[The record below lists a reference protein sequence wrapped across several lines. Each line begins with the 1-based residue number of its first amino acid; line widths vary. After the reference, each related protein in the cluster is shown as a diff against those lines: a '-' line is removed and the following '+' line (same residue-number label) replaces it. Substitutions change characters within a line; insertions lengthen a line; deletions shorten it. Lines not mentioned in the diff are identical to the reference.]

1 MKEKSGRFLVGFDS
15 SRKSR
20 SLFVA
25 WLLVAVFFFVCMLF
39 PLFSA
44 LTYVRLG
51 DFKAVFFQGIWR
63 RAMLNTLVECVFSTA
78 LSVLIGYVFAYAV
91 VKGDIPARR
100 FFAAIPILHL
110 ITPPFVGG
118 LAFILLF
125 GKQGFIT
132 HKILGLNISLYG
144 FSGLLIA
151 QTLCFFPMAYLIC
164 VQTLKGINE
173 NLENAARGMGAK
185 GLRIFFTITL
195 PLSLP
200 GIISSALFVA
210 VSVLS
215 DFGNPLIVGG
225 RFRVLAV
232 EIYSQLTGWL
242 KIGVS
247 VVLGIVLVV
256 PSLALFFFQNGM
268 SKKIGRKSAT
278 IGGKGGAFPD
288 FEKRSKSTAKTFDLA
303 RILLTI
309 FVSFVSLLILAQFFA
324 IVAGSFQKLWGIDL
338 TFTASHIKSVFRYAK
353 ELKNSLS
360 FAFVSAF
367 LSTVLAILS
376 AYMVHRAAIPLKK
389 SMDVFSQ
396 LPAAIPGSLFGL
408 AISLSANRVG
418 FHNSKILI
426 IAAMTVA
433 FLPFA
438 YRIISDSLAQ
448 ISPTL
453 DDGAM
458 SLGANQLSVLATV
471 LAPIS
476 KNGIAGAFVY
486 CFIRGVGTLSSV
498 IFLVSFD
505 TPLASVRIINLAEQ
519 GDWGKSASLALVLT
533 AGIFFVIALGFLCG
547 KIFKDGKKW
556 RFFR

>member
-1 MKEKSGRFLVGFDS
+1 MNFDS
-15 SRKSR
+15 SKKSR
-20 SLFVA
+20 SLFAA
-25 WLLVAVFFFVCMLF
+25 WFSVMMFFLVCVLF
-39 PLFSA
+39 PLISA
-44 LTYVRLG
+44 LSYVRPG
-51 DFKAVFFQGIWR
+51 DFRAVFSEGAWGR
-63 RAMLNTLVECVFSTA
+63 VMLNTLLECVSSTV
-78 LSVLIGYVFAYAV
+78 LSVLVGYVFAYAV
-91 VKGDIPARR
+91 VKGGIPARR
-100 FFAAIPILHL
+100 FFAAVPVLHL

-118 LAFILLF
+118 LSFILLF

-132 HKILGLNISLYG
+132 HSLLGLNISLYG

-164 VQTLKGINE
+164 VQTLEGING
-173 NLENAARGMGAK
+173 NLETAARGMGAK
-185 GLRIFFTITL
+185 GLRIFFTVTL

-242 KIGVS
+242 KAGVS

-256 PSLALFFFQNGM
+256 PSLALFFVQNGM
-268 SKKIGRKSAT
+268 NKRIVRKSAT
-278 IGGKGGAFPD
+278 IGGRGDTFPAFEPQS
-288 FEKRSKSTAKTFDLA
+288 ESKAKTCILA
-303 RILLTI
+303 RVLLTV
-309 FVSFVSLLILAQFFA
+309 FVSAVSLLILAQFFA
-324 IVAGSFQKLWGIDL
+324 VAAGSFQKLWGIDL
-338 TFTASHIKSVFRYAK
+338 SFTLSHIKSVVRYAG

-367 LSTVLAILS
+367 LSTVLALLS
-376 AYMVHRAAIPLKK
+376 AYMVHRAALPLKK
-389 SMDVFSQ
+389 SMDVLSQ
-396 LPAAIPGSLFGL
+396 LPAAIPGTLFGFAL
-408 AISLSANRVG
+408 SVSANIAG

-426 IAAMTVA
+426 TVAMTAA

-438 YRIISDSLAQ
+438 YRIISDSLGQ

-471 LAPIS
+471 LAPIA
-476 KNGIAGAFVY
+476 KNGIAGAFIY

-533 AGIFFVIALGFLCG
+533 AGIFFVLTLGFLFR
-547 KIFKDGKKW
+547 KILKDGK
-556 RFFR
+556 RGCVSL

>member
-1 MKEKSGRFLVGFDS
+1 MGFDS
-15 SRKSR
+15 LRKSR

-25 WLLVAVFFFVCMLF
+25 WLLVAVFFFVCVLF

-51 DFKAVFFQGIWR
+51 DFKAVFFQGLWR
-63 RAMLNTLVECVFSTA
+63 RTMLNTLLECVFSTA
-78 LSVLIGYVFAYAV
+78 LSVLVGYVFAYAV

-132 HKILGLNISLYG
+132 HKVLGLNISLYG

-151 QTLCFFPMAYLIC
+151 QALCFFPMAYLIC
-164 VQTLKGINE
+164 AQTLKGINE

-256 PSLALFFFQNGM
+256 PSLALFFFQNRM

-288 FEKRSKSTAKTFDLA
+288 FEKRSKSTAKTSDLA

-309 FVSFVSLLILAQFFA
+309 FVSAISLLILAQFFA

-338 TFTASHIKSVFRYAK
+338 SFTASHIKSVFRYAK

-360 FAFVSAF
+360 FAFISAF

-418 FHNSKILI
+418 FHNSKVLI
-426 IAAMTVA
+426 IVAMTVG

-476 KNGIAGAFVY
+476 KNGIAGAFLY

>member
-1 MKEKSGRFLVGFDS
+1 M
-15 SRKSR
+15 
-20 SLFVA
+20 A
-25 WLLVAVFFFVCMLF
+25 WLLVAVFFFVCVLF

-78 LSVLIGYVFAYAV
+78 LSVLVGYVFAYAV
-91 VKGDIPARR
+91 VKSDIPARR

-132 HKILGLNISLYG
+132 HRILGLNISLYG

-164 VQTLKGINE
+164 AQTLKGINE

-247 VVLGIVLVV
+247 VVLGVVLVV
-256 PSLALFFFQNGM
+256 PSLALFFFSERNEQKNW
-268 SKKIGRKSAT
+268 KKKRDDWWKGRC
-278 IGGKGGAFPD
+278 
-288 FEKRSKSTAKTFDLA
+288 
-303 RILLTI
+303 
-309 FVSFVSLLILAQFFA
+309 V
-324 IVAGSFQKLWGIDL
+324 
-338 TFTASHIKSVFRYAK
+338 
-353 ELKNSLS
+353 
-360 FAFVSAF
+360 
-367 LSTVLAILS
+367 
-376 AYMVHRAAIPLKK
+376 
-389 SMDVFSQ
+389 
-396 LPAAIPGSLFGL
+396 PGF
-408 AISLSANRVG
+408 
-418 FHNSKILI
+418 
-426 IAAMTVA
+426 
-433 FLPFA
+433 
-438 YRIISDSLAQ
+438 
-448 ISPTL
+448 
-453 DDGAM
+453 
-458 SLGANQLSVLATV
+458 
-471 LAPIS
+471 
-476 KNGIAGAFVY
+476 
-486 CFIRGVGTLSSV
+486 
-498 IFLVSFD
+498 
-505 TPLASVRIINLAEQ
+505 
-519 GDWGKSASLALVLT
+519 
-533 AGIFFVIALGFLCG
+533 
-547 KIFKDGKKW
+547 
-556 RFFR
+556 

>member
-15 SRKSR
+15 LRKSR

-25 WLLVAVFFFVCMLF
+25 WLLVAVFFFVCVLF

-51 DFKAVFFQGIWR
+51 DFKSVFFQGLWR
-63 RAMLNTLVECVFSTA
+63 RTMLNTLLECVFSTA
-78 LSVLIGYVFAYAV
+78 LSVLVGYVFAYAV

-132 HKILGLNISLYG
+132 HKVLGLNISLYG

-185 GLRIFFTITL
+185 RLRIFFTITL

-360 FAFVSAF
+360 FAFISAF
-367 LSTVLAILS
+367 LSTLLAILS

-418 FHNSKILI
+418 FHNSKVLI
-426 IAAMTVA
+426 IVAMTVG

-458 SLGANQLSVLATV
+458 SLGANQLSALATV
-471 LAPIS
+471 LVPIS